1 MDGKVMNNVRSG
13 IIEDILNRSSV
24 VDTKTGS
31 LVIQPKKLM
40 AELKT
45 LGDDPHL
52 KMFFT
57 PENLSTLGKFELYTN
72 VIGAS
77 SDFGGQLAAAE
88 IGTEVTKSILDPSK
102 ILPTLKTI
110 MDKVEEGPDEQRP
123 ADKEVQRL
131 IKAEAKLRERMIKLE
146 QIFLRDA
153 RPENVKL
160 SKDLQKIY
168 KETVTKFMREM
179 IKIRKKLK

>member
-1 MDGKVMNNVRSG
+1 MIKLKK
-13 IIEDILNRSSV
+13 ILSEAYVWDR
-24 VDTKTGS
+24 
-31 LVIQPKKLM
+31 
-40 AELKT
+40 
-45 LGDDPHL
+45 
-52 KMFFT
+52 
-57 PENLSTLGKFELYTN
+57 KFGE
-72 VIGAS
+72 
-77 SDFGGQLAAAE
+77 
-88 IGTEVTKSILDPSK
+88 P
-102 ILPTLKTI
+102 LPTLKTI